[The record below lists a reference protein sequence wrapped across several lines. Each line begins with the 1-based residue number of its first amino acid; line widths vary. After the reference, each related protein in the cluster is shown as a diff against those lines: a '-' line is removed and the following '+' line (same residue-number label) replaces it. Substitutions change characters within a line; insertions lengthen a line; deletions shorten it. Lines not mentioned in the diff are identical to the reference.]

1 MAHIHLPD
9 GAFSI
14 QWIITWWV
22 IAIIILGLCLY
33 WLKKIKKIDNRTITL
48 AAMLTAASFAIFQV
62 NIPLFGGVHMNLTP
76 LIGIL
81 AGPAIGGIVVLI
93 VNILSAAIGHG
104 GWGLIGAN
112 IIVNMTEVTVA
123 YSIYKALG
131 KINLDTFS
139 KAGIGTIIGLLFGS
153 IVMILII
160 LISGIQGVHQ
170 DVQATLYGLS
180 LLAAVNMGVAIIE
193 AVITGYLVSY
203 IMRVRPDMLREVTPV
218 GATAK

>member
-9 GAFSI
+9 GTFSI
-14 QWIITWWV
+14 KWVITWWI
-22 IAIIILGLCLY
+22 IALIIIGLCLY
-33 WLKKIKKIDNRTITL
+33 WLKKVKKIENRKITM

-62 NIPLFGGVHMNLTP
+62 NIPLFGGVHINLTP

-81 AGPAIGGIVVLI
+81 AGPAIGGIIVLI

-112 IIVNMTEVTVA
+112 ILVNMTEVTVA
-123 YSIYKALG
+123 YSIYKVLG

-139 KAGIGTIIGLLFGS
+139 KAGIGTIAGLLLGN
-153 IVMILII
+153 ITMILII
-160 LISGIQGVHQ
+160 LISGIQGATQ
-170 DVQATLYGLS
+170 DIPNTLYSLS

-193 AVITGYLVSY
+193 SFITGYVVSY

-218 GATAK
+218 AATAK

>member
-9 GAFSI
+9 GTFSI
-14 QWIITWWV
+14 KWVITWWI
-22 IAIIILGLCLY
+22 IALIIIGLCLY
-33 WLKKIKKIDNRTITL
+33 WLKKVKKIENRKITM

-62 NIPLFGGVHMNLTP
+62 NIPLFGGVHINLTP

-81 AGPAIGGIVVLI
+81 AGPAIGGIIVLI

-112 IIVNMTEVTVA
+112 ILVNMTEVTVA
-123 YSIYKALG
+123 YSIYKVLG

-139 KAGIGTIIGLLFGS
+139 KAGIGTIAGLLLGN
-153 IVMILII
+153 ITMILII
-160 LISGIQGVHQ
+160 LISGIQGATQ
-170 DVQATLYGLS
+170 DIPNTLYGLS

-193 AVITGYLVSY
+193 SFITGYVVSY

-218 GATAK
+218 AATAK

>member
-14 QWIITWWV
+14 QWIITWW
-22 IAIIILGLCLY
+22 ILAIVILGLCLY
-33 WLKKIKKIDNRTITL
+33 WLKKVKKIDNRTTTL

-81 AGPAIGGIVVLI
+81 AGPAIGGIIVLI

-104 GWGLIGAN
+104 GWGMIGAN
-112 IIVNMTEVTVA
+112 LLVNMTEVTVS

-139 KAGIGTIIGLLFGS
+139 KAGIGTIAGLLLGN
-153 IVMILII
+153 ITMILII

-170 DVQATLYGLS
+170 DVPATLQGLS

-193 AVITGYLVSY
+193 SFITGYVVSY
-203 IMRVRPDMLREVTPV
+203 IMRVRPDMLREVTPI
-218 GATAK
+218 ATTAK

>member
-33 WLKKIKKIDNRTITL
+33 WLKKVKKIDNRTITL

-76 LIGIL
+76 LVGIL
-81 AGPAIGGIVVLI
+81 AGPVIGGIIVLI

-104 GWGLIGAN
+104 GWGMVGAN
-112 IIVNMTEVTVA
+112 ILVNMSEVTVA
-123 YSIYKALG
+123 YGIYKALG

-139 KAGIGTIIGLLFGS
+139 KAGIGTITGLLFGS

-170 DVQATLYGLS
+170 DVQTTLYGLS

-193 AVITGYLVSY
+193 SIITGYVVSY
-203 IMRVRPDMLREVTPV
+203 INRVRPDMLREVIPV
-218 GATAK
+218 AATAK